1 MSNRKATFFYGFLIA
16 VASLAAGMVIASR
29 LDLTPASLAGTVNIP
44 ETNSAPL
51 EGPLDAGTFR
61 NIAKSQNPVV
71 VSIRTRTERRAGR
84 TGGDGGGGFLEEFFQ
99 LPGQPRG
106 QQQPR
111 VQPQLP
117 PALGGGSGFVID
129 KSGFILTNNH
139 VIENASGIEV
149 FLYGMDPNGVEAGLA
164 AKVVGRDVLTD
175 SALLQLTEMPEEP
188 LTEAKF
194 GDSDQL
200 GPGDWV
206 MAIGSPFGFTNTV
219 TVGVVSAVGRTDADL
234 RPVPGRDLEMIQTD
248 AAINQGNSGGPLLNV
263 RGEVIGVN
271 TAIIS
276 NQRGLGGPGGNI
288 GIGFAVPINTVKE
301 ILPGLRGGKVVRGRI
316 GVLVSNQPVRSAD
329 LRDLGLPATGAALI
343 STVNPKGPADRAG
356 MKSGDWV
363 IEYNG
368 KPVTRSDDLINM
380 VTRTAPGTAVPVKVV
395 RGGKPVTL
403 TITIEELD
411 LAQELE
417 TAEGVERPEAT
428 PEPDAP
434 TETSLGLSI
443 EPITP
448 AMSRQLRIPQGQGGA
463 VVAGVNPSSEAQGIF
478 ARGDVILAVNG
489 VAVTSVEEVSKRLES
504 ARAGS
509 LIVVKVWRQGE
520 EQAVPIRKR

>member
-16 VASLAAGMVIASR
+16 VASLVAGMVIASR
-29 LDLTPASLAGTVNIP
+29 LDLTPASLARTVNIP

-51 EGPLDAGTFR
+51 EGALDASTFR
-61 NIAKSQNPVV
+61 NIATSQNPVV

-84 TGGDGGGGFLEEFFQ
+84 GGGGGGGFLEEFFQ
-99 LPGQPRG
+99 APGQPRG
-106 QQQPR
+106 QQPR
-111 VQPQLP
+111 GQQPQLP
-117 PALGGGSGFVID
+117 PALGGGSGFIID

-139 VIENASGIEV
+139 VVENASGIEV

-175 SALLQLTEMPEEP
+175 SALLQLTEMPETP

-194 GDSDQL
+194 GDSDQI

-219 TVGVVSAVGRTDADL
+219 TVGVVSAVARTDAEL
-234 RPVPGRDLEMIQTD
+234 RPVQNRDLPMIQTD

-271 TAIIS
+271 TAIVS

-301 ILPGLRGGKVVRGRI
+301 ILPGLRSGKVVRGRI
-316 GVLVSNQPVRSAD
+316 GVMVSNQPVRSAD
-329 LRDLGLPATGAALI
+329 LRDLGLPGTGAALI
-343 STVNPKGPADRAG
+343 STVSPKGPADLAG

-363 IEYNG
+363 VEYNG
-368 KPVTRSDDLINM
+368 RPVTKSDDLINM
-380 VTRTAPGTAVPVKVV
+380 VTRTAPGTSVPVKIV
-395 RGGKPVTL
+395 RGGKPMTL
-403 TITIEELD
+403 NLTIEELD
-411 LAQELE
+411 LATELE
-417 TAEGVERPEAT
+417 EVEGPERPEAT

-434 TETSLGLSI
+434 VETGLGLSI

-448 AMSRQLRIPQGQGGA
+448 AASRQLRIPQGQGGA
-463 VVAGVNPSSEAQGIF
+463 VVASVNPNSAAQGVF
-478 ARGDVILAVNG
+478 GPGDVILAVNG
-489 VAVTSVEEVSKRLES
+489 VAVTSVEDVATRIEN

-509 LIVVKVWRQGE
+509 LVVLKVWRAGE
-520 EQAVPIRKR
+520 EQSVPIRKR